1 MTITAGAFAEL
12 RADSRELYLACD
24 DAGAIAYADDRAE
37 RLLDLHAGDSLPQ
50 RVVRGCEHKAM
61 ALLDDSRTARVDGC
75 ELAFEAHGKT
85 VTASFIATP
94 SAHGRLLLGS
104 MSSEAVV
111 AALEH
116 VNRLVVE
123 AVDLNRTV
131 IQQRNELAARN
142 RELSESHQGIASL
155 LAELQD
161 RADQTQHDSEIKGRL
176 VANLSHELRTPLHS
190 ILGLTQLL
198 SNGIDGALTG
208 EQDKQV
214 RFIRSSAEDLLAL
227 VNDVLDLGKLD
238 ADQQQLRIEG
248 FDVQSFLASLRGVL
262 RPLVPADVPVELQV
276 IEPAGAPIE
285 IETDRTKLSQ
295 IVRNL
300 VSNAIK
306 FTERGEV
313 RVTAEQVGD
322 RIILRVTDTGIGI
335 APEDHERVFEEY
347 GQIES
352 HLQKRL
358 KGTGLGLPL
367 ARKLAA
373 RLGGML
379 HLDSEIGR
387 GATFTLDIPARHE
400 EAKEM
405 RALVERSR
413 QKSPGAASI
422 LVVED
427 DRHSLFLYERYLVTA
442 GFHVLPARTIADA
455 QELMKHHRP
464 AAIVLDVMLEGDS
477 SWSFLADLKSNPETQ
492 DIPVLVVTI
501 TNREDKARA
510 LGADEFWLKPV
521 DQDRLLRKLRE
532 MSERSHVAMTRVLVI
547 DDDDKARY
555 IIRRHLEG
563 SPYKLFEASNG
574 ADGVQLARDQHP
586 NVILLD
592 FLLGGSTAFDVI
604 DDLKADPCT
613 RGIPVVVVTSHV
625 LDAYEQKRL
634 LAEAS
639 SVISKQNLS
648 RELAINRI
656 RDALYKTAAGAHT

>member
-1 MTITAGAFAEL
+1 MTISFAAL
-12 RADSRELYLACD
+12 HADSRELHLACD
-24 DAGAIAYADDRAE
+24 VAGTITYADDRAE
-37 RLLDLHAGDSLPQ
+37 RLLGLRAGDSLPN
-50 RVVRGCEHKAM
+50 RVAPGCEHKAM

-75 ELAFEAHGKT
+75 ELAFEARGKT
-85 VTASFIATP
+85 VTVSFVAMP
-94 SAHGRLLLGS
+94 SEHGRLMLGCIVS
-104 MSSEAVV
+104 DTML
-111 AALEH
+111 AALDH
-116 VNRLVVE
+116 VNRLVSE
-123 AVDLNRTV
+123 TVDLNRTV
-131 IQQRNELAARN
+131 TRQRNELVTRN
-142 RELSESHQGIASL
+142 RELSDSHQGITAL

-161 RADQTQHDSEIKGRL
+161 KADQAQHDTEIKGRL

-198 SNGIDGALTG
+198 SSGVDGGLAP

-214 RFIRSSAEDLLAL
+214 RFIRSSAEDLLGL

-238 ADQQQLRIEG
+238 ADQQQLRVER
-248 FDVQSFLASLRGVL
+248 FDLQSFLASMRGVL
-262 RPLVPADVPVELQV
+262 RPLVPAGVPIELEI
-276 IEPAGAPIE
+276 IEPAGALIE
-285 IETDRTKLSQ
+285 LETDRSKLSQ

-313 RVTAEQVGD
+313 RVTAEHTGE
-322 RIILRVTDTGIGI
+322 RIMIRVVDTGIGI

-347 GQIES
+347 GQIEN
-352 HLQKRL
+352 HLQQQL

-367 ARKLAA
+367 ARKLAT
-373 RLGGML
+373 RLGGVL
-379 HLDSEIGR
+379 LVDSELGK
-387 GATFTLDIPARHE
+387 GSTFTLDIPARHE
-400 EAKEM
+400 EAQEM

-413 QKSPGAASI
+413 QKSPGATSV

-427 DRHSLFLYERYLVTA
+427 DRHSLFLYERYLVMA
-442 GFHVLPARTIADA
+442 GFHVLPARTIEDA
-455 QELMKHHRP
+455 RLLMKDHRP

-477 SWSFLADLKSNPETQ
+477 SWSFLAELKNSPQTQ

-501 TNREDKARA
+501 TDREDKARA
-510 LGADEFWLKPV
+510 LGADEFWLKPI

-532 MSERSHVAMTRVLVI
+532 LSERTPTTRVLVI
-547 DDDDKARY
+547 DDDERARY
-555 IIRRHLEG
+555 IISRHLEG
-563 SPYKLFEASNG
+563 TPYKLFEASNG
-574 ADGVQLARDQHP
+574 ADGVQLAREQHP

-604 DDLKADPCT
+604 DDLKADPRT
-613 RGIPVVVVTSHV
+613 RSIPVVVVTSHV
-625 LDAYEQKRL
+625 LDAIDQKRL

-656 RDALYKTAAGAHT
+656 RDALRTTAAGAHT

>member
-1 MTITAGAFAEL
+1 MTITDRTFAEL
-12 RADSRELYLACD
+12 QADSRELYLACD
-24 DAGAIAYADDRAE
+24 DAGTITYADDRAA
-37 RLLDLHAGDSLPQ
+37 RLLGLHAGESL
-50 RVVRGCEHKAM
+50 RRHVVRGCEHKAM

-85 VTASFIATP
+85 VTASFIAAP
-94 SAHGRLLLGS
+94 SSHGRLLLGCIIGDA
-104 MSSEAVV
+104 MV

-116 VNRLVVE
+116 VNQLVGE

-131 IQQRNELAARN
+131 IRQRNELVARN
-142 RELSESHQGIASL
+142 RELSDSHQGVVSL

-198 SNGIDGALTG
+198 SNGADGTLTG
-208 EQDKQV
+208 AQAKQV
-214 RFIRSSAEDLLAL
+214 RFIRSSAEDLLGL

-238 ADQQQLRIEG
+238 ADQQQLRVEG
-248 FDVQSFLASLRGVL
+248 FDIRSFLASLRGVL

-285 IETDRTKLSQ
+285 VETDRTKLSQ

-322 RIILRVTDTGIGI
+322 RIILRVVDTGIGI
-335 APEDHERVFEEY
+335 APRDHERIFEEY

-352 HLQKRL
+352 HLQRRL

-379 HLDSEIGR
+379 HLDSDIGK

-413 QKSPGAASI
+413 AKPAGATSI

-427 DRHSLFLYERYLVTA
+427 DRHSLFLYERYLVMA

-455 QELMKHHRP
+455 KELMKDHRP

-477 SWSFLADLKSNPETQ
+477 SWSFLAGIKDNPETR

-510 LGADEFWLKPV
+510 LGADEFWLKPI
-521 DQDRLLRKLRE
+521 DQDQLLRKLSE
-532 MSERSHVAMTRVLVI
+532 LAERSPMTRVLVI

-555 IIRRHLEG
+555 IIRHHLEG
-563 SPYKLFEASNG
+563 TPYKLFEASNG
-574 ADGVQLARDQHP
+574 PDGVQLAREHHP

-604 DDLKADPCT
+604 DDLKADPDT

-625 LDAYEQKRL
+625 LDAIEQKRL

-656 RDALYKTAAGAHT
+656 RDALSKTAAGART

>member
-1 MTITAGAFAEL
+1 MTTAVAAFAEL
-12 RADSRELYLACD
+12 HAVSRELYLACD
-24 DAGAIAYADDRAE
+24 DGGTITFADDRAD
-37 RLLDLHAGDSLPQ
+37 RLLELRAGDSLLQ
-50 RVVRGCEHKAM
+50 RVVTGCERKAM
-61 ALLDDSRTARVDGC
+61 ALIDDSRSARVDGC
-75 ELAFEAHGKT
+75 ELAFETRGTTIT
-85 VTASFIATP
+85 VSFVATP
-94 SAHGRLLLGS
+94 SATGRLMLGC
-104 MSSEAVV
+104 VV
-111 AALEH
+111 SDAMIAALEH

-142 RELSESHQGIASL
+142 RELNDSHQGIASL
-155 LAELQD
+155 LAELQAK
-161 RADQTQHDSEIKGRL
+161 ADQTQHDSEIKGRL

-198 SNGIDGALTG
+198 SNGLDGALLP

-214 RFIRSSAEDLLAL
+214 RFIRSSAEDLLGL

-238 ADQQQLRIEG
+238 ADQQQLRIER
-248 FDVQSFLASLRGVL
+248 FELQSFLASMRGVL
-262 RPLVPADVPVELQV
+262 RPLLPPGSPVELEIV
-276 IEPAGAPIE
+276 EPAGAPIE
-285 IETDRTKLSQ
+285 VETDRTKLSQ

-306 FTERGEV
+306 FTEHGEV
-313 RVTAEQVGD
+313 RVTAERVDD
-322 RIILRVTDTGIGI
+322 RIIMRVADTGIGI
-335 APEDHERVFEEY
+335 APEDHERIFAEY
-347 GQIES
+347 GQVES
-352 HLQKRL
+352 DLQQQL

-373 RLGGML
+373 RLGGVVL
-379 HLDSEIGR
+379 VDSELGK
-387 GATFTLDIPARHE
+387 GSTFTLDIPTRHE
-400 EAKEM
+400 EAQEM

-413 QKSPGAASI
+413 QKLPGATSV

-427 DRHSLFLYERYLVTA
+427 DRRSLFLYERYLVMA
-442 GFHVLPARTIADA
+442 GFHVLPARTIDDA
-455 QELMKHHRP
+455 KELMREHSP

-477 SWSFLADLKSNPETQ
+477 SWSFLAELKSSARTR

-510 LGADEFWLKPV
+510 LGADEFWLKPI

-532 MSERSHVAMTRVLVI
+532 LSQRSPTTRVLVI
-547 DDDDKARY
+547 DDDERARY
-555 IIRRHLEG
+555 IIGRHLEG
-563 SPYKLFEASNG
+563 TPYKLYEAANG
-574 ADGVQLARDQHP
+574 ADGVQLAREHHP

-604 DDLKADPCT
+604 DELKADPRT

-625 LDAYEQKRL
+625 LDAIEQKRL

-656 RDALYKTAAGAHT
+656 RDALNKTAAGVHA